1 MVNYVYQLVS
11 PHVFSL
17 EYEDVDFTKEV
28 VIRPRYLAVCHAD
41 QRYYQGQRDA
51 AVLRKKLPMALIHEC
66 CGEVIRDCTGTFQ
79 RGQKVVLI
87 PNVPATMMK

>member
-28 VIRPRYLAVCHAD
+28 VIRPRNMAICHAD
-41 QRYYQGQRDA
+41 QRYYQGKSDRS
-51 AVLRKKLPMALIHEC
+51 H
-66 CGEVIRDCTGTFQ
+66 
-79 RGQKVVLI
+79 VVL
-87 PNVPATMMK
+87 